1 MTKLTHIQLKPL
13 MQLDKN
19 IRTSKELNIGGTQ
32 YTLQQSRIFVIGEF
46 VLDCG

>member
-1 MTKLTHIQLKPL
+1 

-19 IRTSKELNIGGTQ
+19 IRTSKELYIGGIQ

>member
-1 MTKLTHIQLKPL
+1 

-19 IRTSKELNIGGTQ
+19 IRTSIELYIGGIQ